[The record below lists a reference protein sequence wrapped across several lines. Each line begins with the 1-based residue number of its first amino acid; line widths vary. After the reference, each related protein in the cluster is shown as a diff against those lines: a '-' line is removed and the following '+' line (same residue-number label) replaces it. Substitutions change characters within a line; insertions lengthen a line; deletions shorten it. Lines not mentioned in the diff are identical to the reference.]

1 MVALITYT
9 EWRLVPYCR
18 NLRAPVI
25 HSPSFKERTMQRWE
39 YLYVVA
45 MKTKQDWS
53 GPRRVYSVNG
63 SELSGW
69 DTGPNLP
76 DRFNAWGREG

>member
-1 MVALITYT
+1 
-9 EWRLVPYCR
+9 
-18 NLRAPVI
+18 
-25 HSPSFKERTMQRWE
+25 MQRWE

-53 GPRRVYSVNG
+53 GPRPVYSVNG